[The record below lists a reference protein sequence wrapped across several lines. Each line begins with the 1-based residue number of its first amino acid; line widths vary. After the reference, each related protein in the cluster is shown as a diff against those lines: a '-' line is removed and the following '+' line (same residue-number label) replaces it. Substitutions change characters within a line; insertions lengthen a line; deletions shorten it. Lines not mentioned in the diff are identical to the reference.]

1 MKSTKT
7 WLRGFILIFSS
18 CVAAIGMGAMP
29 KQESVPPQ
37 PFYADFYSGRVGVT
51 DEWPEVGV
59 KLYACVLDCSRF
71 RTEMVGV
78 DVKSGWYEGL
88 KIDPSDKRLLYQE
101 VTFYL
106 DNGLGSVKAPETSVM
121 EGAFI
126 RKIVDLTF
134 DGPAPTEIIEEPMKE
149 ATDTIV
155 VKSEERVKENSVSE
169 PTLPQ
174 VGGLYNIYFI
184 GAVSTLGLGLILVGV
199 FIMYRDRRYRL
210 D

>member
-7 WLRGFILIFSS
+7 WLRGFILILSS

-37 PFYADFYSGRVGVT
+37 PFYADFYSGRVDVT
-51 DEWPEVGV
+51 DEWPEIGV

-71 RTEMVGV
+71 RTEMADV

-88 KIDPSDKRLLYQE
+88 KINPSDKKLLYQE

-134 DGPAPTEIIEEPMKE
+134 DGPAPKEIIEEPMKE

-155 VKSEERVKENSVSE
+155 VKSEEGVKEIPVSE
-169 PTLPQ
+169 PSLPQ

-199 FIMYRDRRYRL
+199 FIMYRGRRYRL
-210 D
+210 Y

>member
-7 WLRGFILIFSS
+7 WIRGFILILSS

-71 RTEMVGV
+71 RTEMVDV

>member
-1 MKSTKT
+1 MKSTRT
-7 WLRGFILIFSS
+7 VVRIFILMLSS
-18 CVAAIGMGAMP
+18 WVAVIGIGAMP

>member
-7 WLRGFILIFSS
+7 WLRGFILILSS

-37 PFYADFYSGRVGVT
+37 PFYADFYSGRVDVT
-51 DEWPEVGV
+51 DEWPEIGV

-71 RTEMVGV
+71 RTEMADV

-88 KIDPSDKRLLYQE
+88 KINPSDKKLLYQE

-134 DGPAPTEIIEEPMKE
+134 DGPAPKEIIEEPMKE

-155 VKSEERVKENSVSE
+155 VKSEERVKEIPVSE
-169 PTLPQ
+169 PSLPQ

-199 FIMYRDRRYRL
+199 FIMYRGRRYRL
-210 D
+210 Y

>member
-7 WLRGFILIFSS
+7 WLRGFILILSS

-51 DEWPEVGV
+51 DEWPETGV

-71 RTEMVGV
+71 RTEMVDV
-78 DVKSGWYEGL
+78 NVKSGWYEGL

-106 DNGLGSVKAPETSVM
+106 NNGLGSVKASDTSVM

-199 FIMYRDRRYRL
+199 FIMYRGRRYRL
-210 D
+210 Y